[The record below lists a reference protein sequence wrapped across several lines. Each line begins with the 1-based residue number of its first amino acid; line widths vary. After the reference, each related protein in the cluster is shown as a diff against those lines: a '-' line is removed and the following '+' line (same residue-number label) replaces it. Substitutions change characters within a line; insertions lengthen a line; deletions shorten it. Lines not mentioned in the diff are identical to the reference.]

1 MLSGEPGSASVGERE
16 RATFEFGRDD
26 PLVRHAV
33 EDGEA
38 AGSSQGPWLRLQ
50 RTRPGPFAGKV
61 PIRAACVGPVA
72 GKRSIPLA
80 RTATDAV

>member
-38 AGSSQGPWLRLQ
+38 AGSSQGPSLRLQ
-50 RTRPGPFAGKV
+50 RT
-61 PIRAACVGPVA
+61 
-72 GKRSIPLA
+72 
-80 RTATDAV
+80 